1 MILFDYNFNKSSNYA
16 ERTVHMEEI
25 MAQEQEVQP
34 VRTRRKRRPA
44 WQRTLL
50 KYWPPIR
57 FGLLVLN
64 LLAFVTFLLCLIFT

>member
-1 MILFDYNFNKSSNYA
+1 MVI
-16 ERTVHMEEI
+16 MEEI
-25 MAQEQEVQP
+25 MEQNP
-34 VRTRRKRRPA
+34 TPIRKRRKRRPA

-64 LLAFVTFLLCLIFT
+64 LLAFIVFLLSLIIA

>member
-1 MILFDYNFNKSSNYA
+1 MVI
-16 ERTVHMEEI
+16 MEEI
-25 MAQEQEVQP
+25 MEQIP
-34 VRTRRKRRPA
+34 APARKRRKRRPA

-64 LLAFVTFLLCLIFT
+64 LLAFIVFLLSLIIA